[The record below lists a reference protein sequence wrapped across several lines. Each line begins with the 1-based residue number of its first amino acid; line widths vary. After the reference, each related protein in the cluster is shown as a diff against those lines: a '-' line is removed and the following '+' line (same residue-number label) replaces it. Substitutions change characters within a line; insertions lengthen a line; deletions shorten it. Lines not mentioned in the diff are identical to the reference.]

1 MNSLR
6 ICVVTHQYGHFW
18 SGVGTYAT
26 RLINALADSGHQ
38 VTVLCP
44 SKSQGMTYSGVTLVE
59 MKGLKIKPTLE
70 NWFLLSYYFNKSIQ
84 DLLKEKS
91 FDIIHF
97 VDGRDS
103 LFCNVKNVPVV
114 GTMNDYYLAEA
125 PISPFSYKT
134 YYDDWFKRWFFYNFT
149 RVLEKRAIRRLSFV
163 IANCNYIMNSMIR
176 NYGIGEN
183 LIKVV
188 YYGMEKAEVTA
199 KGKEKEDRLKGKPS
213 ILFVGQNFQR
223 KGLPLLIRA
232 VADVKKVF
240 PEVLIHVVGRV
251 SVGKEEEMRDLSK
264 NVGIADNII
273 FLGQKDNE
281 EVRRIF
287 KLADMFA
294 IPSLIEGLPWVIFE
308 AMDAGIPVIGGDTGG
323 IPEQIEDGI
332 NGFLVKPGDWQS
344 LSKKIQQLTVD
355 KNCRERFV
363 QNSYRVLERF
373 SLKQMVEETVK
384 VYYALVKY
392 EKR

>member
-1 MNSLR
+1 MKSLG

-26 RLINALADSGHQ
+26 RLINALADAGHQ

-44 SKSQGMTYSGVTLVE
+44 VLSQGMAHPGVTLTE
-59 MKGLKIKPTLE
+59 IKGLKFKPTLE

-84 DLLKEKS
+84 NLLKEKPV
-91 FDIIHF
+91 DIIHF

-103 LFCNVKNVPVV
+103 LFCKVKNIPVV
-114 GTMNDYYLAEA
+114 GTMNDYYFAEA
-125 PISPFSYKT
+125 PKNPLSYRT
-134 YYDDWFKRWFFYNFT
+134 YYDDWIKRWFFYNFT

-163 IANCNYIMNSMIR
+163 IANCNYIMNSMIKS
-176 NYGIGEN
+176 YGIREN

-188 YYGMEKAEVTA
+188 YYGMDKNEVTV
-199 KGKEKEDRLKGKPS
+199 KGREKEDRLKGMPS

-251 SVGKEEEMRDLSK
+251 SMEKEDEMRDLAKSM
-264 NVGIADNII
+264 NIEENI
-273 FLGQKDNE
+273 LFLGQKNND

-287 KLADMFA
+287 KKADIFA

-308 AMDAGIPVIGGDTGG
+308 AMEAGIPVIGGDTGG
-323 IPEQIEDGI
+323 IPEQIKDGV
-332 NGFLVKPGDWQS
+332 NGFLVKPGDWES
-344 LSKKIQQLTVD
+344 LSKKIQQLAVD
-355 KNCRERFV
+355 KSCKDRFV
-363 QNSYRVLERF
+363 QNSYRVLEGF
-373 SLKQMVEETVK
+373 SLKQMVEGTVN
-384 VYYALVKY
+384 VYSTLIRS
-392 EKR
+392 KR

>member
-1 MNSLR
+1 MKSLR
-6 ICVVTHQYGHFW
+6 ICIVTHQYGHFW

-26 RLINALADSGHQ
+26 RLINALADAGHQ

-44 SKSQGMTYSGVTLVE
+44 SKSQGMAHSGVTLVE

-84 DLLKEKS
+84 GLLKEKS
-91 FDIIHF
+91 IDIIHF

-103 LFCNVKNVPVV
+103 LFCKMKNIPVV
-114 GTMNDYYLAEA
+114 GTMNDYYFAEA
-125 PISPFSYKT
+125 PKNPLSYKT

-163 IANCNYIMNSMIR
+163 IANCNYIMNSMIK
-176 NYGIGEN
+176 NYGIREN

-188 YYGMEKAEVTA
+188 YYGMERTEFIA
-199 KGKEKEDRLKGKPS
+199 KGNEKEDRLKGKPS

-240 PEVLIHVVGRV
+240 PEVMIHAVGRV
-251 SVGKEEEMRDLSK
+251 SLEKEEEMRDLSK
-264 NVGIADNII
+264 SVNIEENII
-273 FLGQKDNE
+273 FLGQKDND
-281 EVRRIF
+281 EVRKIF

-308 AMDAGIPVIGGDTGG
+308 AMEAGVPVIGGDTGG
-323 IPEQIEDGI
+323 IPEQIKDGI

-344 LSKKIQQLTVD
+344 LSAKIRRLAED
-355 KNCRERFV
+355 KSCRETFV
-363 QNSYRVLERF
+363 QNSYRVLGSF
-373 SLKQMVEETVK
+373 SLHKMLEETVNIYLDLLESN
-384 VYYALVKY
+384 V
-392 EKR
+392 

>member
-1 MNSLR
+1 MKSLG

-26 RLINALADSGHQ
+26 RLINALADAGHQ

-44 SKSQGMTYSGVTLVE
+44 VLSQGMAHPGVTLTE
-59 MKGLKIKPTLE
+59 IKGLKFKPTLE

-84 DLLKEKS
+84 NLLKEKPV
-91 FDIIHF
+91 DIIHF

-103 LFCNVKNVPVV
+103 LFCKVKNIPVV
-114 GTMNDYYLAEA
+114 GTMNDYYFAEA
-125 PISPFSYKT
+125 PKNPLSYRT
-134 YYDDWFKRWFFYNFT
+134 YYDDWIKRWFFYNFT

-163 IANCNYIMNSMIR
+163 IANCNYIMNSMIKS
-176 NYGIGEN
+176 YGIREN

-188 YYGMEKAEVTA
+188 YYGMDKNEVTV
-199 KGKEKEDRLKGKPS
+199 KSREKEDRLKGMPS
-213 ILFVGQNFQR
+213 LLFVGQNFQR

-251 SVGKEEEMRDLSK
+251 SMEKEDEMRDLAKSM
-264 NVGIADNII
+264 NIEENI
-273 FLGQKDNE
+273 LFLGQKNND

-287 KLADMFA
+287 KKADIFA

-308 AMDAGIPVIGGDTGG
+308 AMEAGIPVIGGDTGG
-323 IPEQIEDGI
+323 IPEQIKDGV
-332 NGFLVKPGDWQS
+332 NGFLVKPGDWES
-344 LSKKIQQLTVD
+344 LSKKIQQLAVD
-355 KNCRERFV
+355 KSCKDRFV
-363 QNSYRVLERF
+363 QNSYRVLEGF
-373 SLKQMVEETVK
+373 SLKQMVEGTVN
-384 VYYALVKY
+384 VYSTLIRS
-392 EKR
+392 KR

>member
-1 MNSLR
+1 MKSLG

-26 RLINALADSGHQ
+26 RLINALADAGHQ

-44 SKSQGMTYSGVTLVE
+44 VLSQGMAHPGVTLTE
-59 MKGLKIKPTLE
+59 IKGLKFKPTLE

-84 DLLKEKS
+84 NLLKEKPV
-91 FDIIHF
+91 DIIHF

-103 LFCNVKNVPVV
+103 LFCKVKNIPVV
-114 GTMNDYYLAEA
+114 GTMNDYYFAEA
-125 PISPFSYKT
+125 PKNPLSYRT
-134 YYDDWFKRWFFYNFT
+134 YYDDWIKRWFFYNFT

-163 IANCNYIMNSMIR
+163 IANCNYIMNSMIKS
-176 NYGIGEN
+176 YGIREN

-188 YYGMEKAEVTA
+188 YYGMDKNEVTV
-199 KGKEKEDRLKGKPS
+199 KGREKEDRLKGMPS

-232 VADVKKVF
+232 VADVKKVL

-251 SVGKEEEMRDLSK
+251 SMEKEDEMRDLAKSM
-264 NVGIADNII
+264 NIEENI
-273 FLGQKDNE
+273 LFLGQKNND

-287 KLADMFA
+287 KKADIFA

-308 AMDAGIPVIGGDTGG
+308 AMEAGIPVIGGDTGG
-323 IPEQIEDGI
+323 IPEQIKDGV
-332 NGFLVKPGDWQS
+332 NGFLVKPGDWES
-344 LSKKIQQLTVD
+344 LSKKIQQLAVD
-355 KNCRERFV
+355 KSCKDRFV
-363 QNSYRVLERF
+363 QNSYRVLEGF
-373 SLKQMVEETVK
+373 SLKQMVEGTVN
-384 VYYALVKY
+384 VYSTLIRS
-392 EKR
+392 KR

>member
-1 MNSLR
+1 MKSLG

-26 RLINALADSGHQ
+26 RLINALADAGHQ

-44 SKSQGMTYSGVTLVE
+44 VLSQGMAHPGVTLTE
-59 MKGLKIKPTLE
+59 IKGLKFKPTLE

-84 DLLKEKS
+84 NLLKEKPV
-91 FDIIHF
+91 DIIHF

-103 LFCNVKNVPVV
+103 LFCKVKNIPVV
-114 GTMNDYYLAEA
+114 GTMNDYYFAEA
-125 PISPFSYKT
+125 PKNPLSYRT
-134 YYDDWFKRWFFYNFT
+134 YYDDWIKRWFFYNFT

-163 IANCNYIMNSMIR
+163 IANCNYIMNSMIKS
-176 NYGIGEN
+176 YGIREN

-188 YYGMEKAEVTA
+188 YYGMDKNEVTV
-199 KGKEKEDRLKGKPS
+199 KSREKEDRLKGMPS

-232 VADVKKVF
+232 VADVKKVL

-251 SVGKEEEMRDLSK
+251 SMEKEDEMRDLAKSM
-264 NVGIADNII
+264 NIEENI
-273 FLGQKDNE
+273 LFLGQKNND

-287 KLADMFA
+287 KKADIFA

-308 AMDAGIPVIGGDTGG
+308 AMEAGIPVIGGDTGG
-323 IPEQIEDGI
+323 IPEQIKDGV
-332 NGFLVKPGDWQS
+332 NGFLVKPGDWES
-344 LSKKIQQLTVD
+344 LSKKIQQLAVD
-355 KNCRERFV
+355 KSCKDRFV
-363 QNSYRVLERF
+363 QNSYRVLEGF
-373 SLKQMVEETVK
+373 SLKQMVEGTVN
-384 VYYALVKY
+384 VYSTLIRS
-392 EKR
+392 KR